1 MYLVET
7 ESRRKLADYLKRKR
21 DSGEVIGKRAISAW
35 MAKIRTDESKFDDP
49 SLSLAHQKLFGARVV
64 TFDATTGRIRG
75 DSRMTQHFSGVF
87 AFPTGL
93 GELPMK
99 CVAEELSE
107 RLKPDEVVPENG
119 RSRSCRRYSLPTA
132 AAATNDGC
140 RSPQM
145 RYRGAMREMPMLDSA
160 IALACSIVQKHEI
173 VTTDAYTFSNAAL
186 VRCPTV
192 SSEHCTSS
200 LLADAGTVLS
210 PLSGSAWVVLV
221 QRKDSCEDEQSQMNF
236 SDRAI
241 RFKVLPSP
249 IVIRSSPVQSPTH
262 RA

>member
-35 MAKIRTDESKFDDP
+35 MAENRTDKTMVDD
-49 SLSLAHQKLFGARVV
+49 LSSFAHEKLFGARLV

-107 RLKPDEVVPENG
+107 RLKPEEVVPENG

-132 AAATNDGC
+132 AATNDGS

-145 RYRGAMREMPMLDSA
+145 RYRGATREMPMLDSA

-173 VTTDAYTFSNAAL
+173 VTTDAYKFSNAAL

-192 SSEHCTSS
+192 SSEHCDFT
-200 LLADAGTVLS
+200 LLSDAGAVLS

-221 QRKDSCEDEQSQMNF
+221 QRKDTWEGEASQTTF

-241 RFKVLPSP
+241 RFKVPIP